1 MLKLESESLIL
12 SLHEPGDGFY
22 RGTRFDAAGVFG
34 SLSFG
39 GRELCG
45 RWFEKY
51 DPYMHDA
58 VCGPAEEFSPVFLD
72 GCILKIGVGLLDPL
86 EGPYDRFRLYPV
98 LEKGERSLDI
108 QAGYISFRH
117 RLPGCYDY
125 VKQIVVTGPDS
136 FDIRHQF
143 SPQIPVE
150 TEVYNH
156 NFFTLGRLSTGPERR
171 LLFPFKPACTWR
183 AQYDSVT
190 LTGSGLQF
198 SRSLEPG
205 ESVYSGD
212 IHQEGGEGMPYE
224 FCLREGGISVL
235 VKADVP
241 ALRMV
246 FWANHRIACPEPY
259 NSISARPGE
268 HLRWTVSYRILQDE
282 N

>member
-22 RGTRFDAAGVFG
+22 RGTRFDAAGVFDG
-34 SLSFG
+34 LSFR

-45 RWFEKY
+45 RWFERY

-72 GCILKIGVGLLDPL
+72 GRILKIGVGLLDPL
-86 EGPYDRFRLYPV
+86 SGPYDRFRLYPV
-98 LEKGERSLDI
+98 VEEGERSLDVQTGDI
-108 QAGYISFRH
+108 TFRH
-117 RLPGCYDY
+117 RLPGYCDY

-136 FDIRHQF
+136 FDIRHQLI
-143 SPQIPVE
+143 PQIPLQ

-156 NFFTLGRLSTGPERR
+156 NFFTLGKLGTGTGRR
-171 LLFPFKPACTWR
+171 VLFPFKPACTWR
-183 AQYDSVT
+183 AQYDCVA
-190 LTGSGLQF
+190 LTGSGLRF

-212 IHQEGGEGMPYE
+212 IHQDGAEGMPYE
-224 FCLREGGISVL
+224 FRLREDGISVS

-259 NSISARPGE
+259 NGISARPGE
-268 HLRWTVSYRILQDE
+268 LLRWTVSYRILEDE